1 MSDSS
6 EEMDRGFRRQ
16 ARGWRTS
23 WHARHGIGLVIALQ
37 LSLGVAAAQPRKIVI
52 DCDPGIDDAMAI
64 VLAMQYSGFE
74 IVGISTVF
82 GNAYVDQATRNAL
95 TVVEL
100 SGRAIPVYRGAA
112 KPRRIAIEPPPDF
125 VHGKDGLGNTNQPP
139 PKRSPQPKSAAQF
152 LVDVARSL
160 PGQITLVA
168 VGRLT
173 NLADA
178 IRLDSSFTSNI
189 REVVL
194 MGGAFH
200 VPGNV
205 SPVAEAN
212 ISGDPDA
219 ADIVVTAPW
228 KVTMLALNTTTKVKL
243 SDEIL
248 VRIRD
253 RSDRYGR
260 FIWSITRF
268 YMDFH
273 KNVNHVEGGFYVH
286 DPSAVMFLIDPGLFT
301 VRQGPVRVVTD
312 GIAIGETIMP
322 AYDYQ
327 LELPPWRGHPAV
339 TTATD
344 VDVKRFLETFETVMT
359 RK

>member
-1 MSDSS
+1 MSL
-6 EEMDRGFRRQ
+6 
-16 ARGWRTS
+16 TS
-23 WHARHGIGLVIALQ
+23 GTRLCSYGKYCVGVLIALQ
-37 LSLGVAAAQPRKIVI
+37 MSLGEAATQTRKIVI

-64 VLAMQYSGFE
+64 VLALQYSGFE
-74 IVGISTVF
+74 IVGISTMF
-82 GNAYVDQATRNAL
+82 GNASVDQATRNAL

-100 SGRAIPVYRGAA
+100 SGRPIPVYKGAP
-112 KPRRIAIEPPPDF
+112 KPRRIAPAPPPDF
-125 VHGKDGLGNTNQPP
+125 VHGKDGLGNTNHPP
-139 PKRSPQPKSAAQF
+139 PKNAPQSKSAAQF
-152 LVDVARSL
+152 LVDSARSL

-178 IRLDSSFTSNI
+178 IRLDSSFTSNV
-189 REVVL
+189 REVIL

-200 VPGNV
+200 TPGNV

-212 ISGDPDA
+212 IAGDPDA
-219 ADIVVTAPW
+219 ADIVLTAPW

-248 VRIRD
+248 LRIRD
-253 RSDRYGR
+253 QSDRYGR
-260 FIWSITRF
+260 FIWRITRF

-286 DPSAVMFLIDPGLFT
+286 DPSAIMFLIDPDLFT
-301 VRQGPVRVVTD
+301 IRKGPVRVVTD
-312 GIAIGETIMP
+312 GIAVGETIMP

-327 LELPPWRGHPAV
+327 LELPPWRGRPAV

-344 VDVKRFLETFETVMT
+344 VDVKRFLETFESVMK

>member
-1 MSDSS
+1 LN
-6 EEMDRGFRRQ
+6 
-16 ARGWRTS
+16 AKYWV
-23 WHARHGIGLVIALQ
+23 ALAIALHV
-37 LSLGVAAAQPRKIVI
+37 SLGEAAAQPRKIVI

-64 VLAMQYSGFE
+64 VLAMQHSAFD
-74 IVGISTVF
+74 IVGISTMF

-100 SGRAIPVYRGAA
+100 SGRATPVYQGAA
-112 KPRRIAIEPPPDF
+112 KPRRITIEPPPDF
-125 VHGKDGLGNTNQPP
+125 VHGKDGLGNTNHPP
-139 PKRSPQPKSAAQF
+139 PKSSPQLKSAAQF
-152 LVDVARSL
+152 LVDTARSF
-160 PGQITLVA
+160 PGQITVVA

-219 ADIVVTAPW
+219 ADIVLTSPW
-228 KVTMLALNTTTKVKL
+228 KVTMLALNTTTRVKL

-248 VRIRD
+248 LRVRD
-253 RSDRYGR
+253 QNARYGR

-286 DPSAVMFLIDPGLFT
+286 DPSAIMFLIDPTIFT
-301 VRQGPVRVVTD
+301 IRKGPVRVVTE

-322 AYDYQ
+322 AYAYQ
-327 LELPPWRGHPAV
+327 LELPPWRGRPDV

-344 VDVKRFLETFETVMT
+344 VDLKRFLQTFESVMT